1 MSKPNIEIYP
11 EIEDYRKLMDWVSE
25 RFKDNIAYKYRENR
39 EDKNSAIIEKTYET
53 VVEDVRALATA
64 FLKKGWKGKRIAI
77 IGSNRY
83 EWVVPYFATLS
94 GGMIAAPMDKLLPD
108 KEIESI
114 ITRAEID
121 MYAIRDYY
129 YMEYNN
135 ELRNDIQDEDNEDSY
150 GQILTNLSLK

>member
-1 MSKPNIEIYP
+1 MISRAYYERSKKNLYDAIENEVP
-11 EIEDYRKLMDWVSE
+11 GK
-25 RFKDNIAYKYRENR
+25 NR
-39 EDKNSAIIEKTYET
+39 SLLKAII
-53 VVEDVRALATA
+53 
-64 FLKKGWKGKRIAI
+64 FAI
-77 IGSNRY
+77 ITPAQFFAEKIAKAGLSNDENTKKR
-83 EWVVPYFATLS
+83 VL
-94 GGMIAAPMDKLLPD
+94 
-108 KEIESI
+108 